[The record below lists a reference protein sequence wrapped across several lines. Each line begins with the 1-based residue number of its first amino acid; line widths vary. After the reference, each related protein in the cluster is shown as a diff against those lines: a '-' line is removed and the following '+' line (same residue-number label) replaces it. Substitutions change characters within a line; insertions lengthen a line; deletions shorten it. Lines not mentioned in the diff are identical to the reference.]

1 MCIRDSSY
9 TVAVLGAGNIGS
21 AVIAR
26 LLELENE
33 IVDIN
38 LKKVL
43 VSDISKDR
51 DVDKK
56 LLTDNFSDIL
66 DDQSIDLVIEVL
78 GGVDPGKEY
87 IKSLLEGG
95 KAVITANKDII
106 ADCGS
111 ELVQLAQ
118 ENNTCL
124 YFEAAV
130 AAGIPVLKP
139 LIESLRGESLKRVT
153 GIINGTSNYILSSM
167 EEGSS
172 YTDALNTAQDLGYA
186 EPDPTNDV
194 EGVDAK
200 FKAMILSMICFG
212 ANPTPENLY
221 TEGISTITKED
232 FDWAN
237 RLNKTIKLVAVI
249 DNENEGFNARVH
261 PVLIDTKHPLAAI
274 RGSLNAVVVEGENI
288 NQLVFSGPGAGAA
301 PTASAIIGDVL
312 SACHQLSSDQSNW
325 YPLRSQKFENK
336 EFKNVSSSWFVR
348 LSVKDEPGVLASIAG
363 TFGENN
369 VSIESVIQEGRGDQA
384 ELVLVTHEAPEED
397 LQNSINQISS
407 LDSVASVTSTLRVY
421 S

>member
-1 MCIRDSSY
+1 MQNNSY

-200 FKAMILSMICFG
+200 YKAMILSMICFG

>member
-1 MCIRDSSY
+1 MQNNSY

-172 YTDALNTAQDLGYA
+172 YTDALITAQDLGYA

-200 FKAMILSMICFG
+200 YKAMILSMICFG
-212 ANPTPENLY
+212 ANPKPENLY

>member
-1 MCIRDSSY
+1 MQNNSY

-21 AVIAR
+21 AVITR

-51 DVDKK
+51 NIDKK
-56 LLTDNFSDIL
+56 LLTDNFSDIS

-118 ENNTCL
+118 ENNACL

-172 YTDALNTAQDLGYA
+172 YSDALNTAQDLGYA

-200 FKAMILSMICFG
+200 YKAMILSMICFG

-261 PVLIDTKHPLAAI
+261 PVLIDKKHPLAAI

-325 YPLRSQKFENK
+325 YPLRSQKYKNK